1 MVAVEGEGE
10 KEFTFEEKK
19 RRLRVIYVP
28 MMCRARCGM
37 AEKTNELLV
46 IRLRHSCRRALPR

>member
-1 MVAVEGEGE
+1 MVAVEGEGK
-10 KEFTFEEKK
+10 KEFTFGEKK
-19 RRLRVIYVP
+19 KEAACVIYVP

-46 IRLRHSCRRALPR
+46 SYSFETLV